1 MTASEGG
8 GQAPPGPLAGVRVLD
23 LTRVLAGPFATMLLA
38 DAGADVVKVEP
49 PGGDDTRRWGPPWAG
64 GESAYYLSVNRNKRG
79 LCLDLARPAGR
90 AILLRLAEDADVLIE
105 NFKVG
110 TMERWG
116 LGYEQTLRPHNP
128 RLVYAGITGYGRT
141 GPDAH
146 LPGYDVIVEALGGL
160 MSITGEP
167 GGAPTKVGVAIVDVV
182 TGCLAAYGVGAAL
195 VRRAATGVGGRVD
208 LALLDSCLAAL
219 ANQAGNYLIGGVVPG
234 RLGNAHPSI
243 VPYQTFPTADGTLMV
258 GAGTDRQFARLCAV
272 VDRPGLAADPRFRTN
287 PERVRHRDALVAALT
302 EAFRARAADEWSELC
317 GAAGIPA
324 APVRDLAGAFATPQV
339 AARGLVAEIAH
350 PTAGLVRT
358 VTSPVRF
365 DGEAPRPYRPPPRL
379 GEHTREVLAAAGYSA
394 EQIAAWQADGTAG
407 PAPPR

>member
-1 MTASEGG
+1 ML
-8 GQAPPGPLAGVRVLD
+8 PRPLAGVRVLD

-64 GESAYYLSVNRNKRG
+64 GESAYFLSTNRNKRG
-79 LCLDLARPAGR
+79 ICLDLSRPAGR
-90 AILLRLAEDADVLIE
+90 EILLRLADEADVLIE

-116 LGYEQTLRPHNP
+116 LGYEETLRPRNP
-128 RLVYAGITGYGRT
+128 RLVYASITGYGRT

-167 GGAPTKVGVAIVDVV
+167 DGGPVKVGVAIVDIV
-182 TGCLAAYGVGAAL
+182 TGCLAAYGVAAAL
-195 VRRAATGVGGRVD
+195 ARRAETGSGGRVD

-219 ANQAGNYLIGGVVPG
+219 ANQAGNYLIGGVVPA
-234 RLGNAHPSI
+234 RMGNAHPSI

-258 GAGTDRQFARLCAV
+258 GVGNDRQFGRLCAV
-272 VDRPGLAADPRFRTN
+272 IDQPALAADPRFRTN
-287 PERVRHRDALVAALT
+287 PDRVRHRDALVAALT
-302 EAFRARAADEWSELC
+302 AAFQTRSAAEWSDRC
-317 GAAGIPA
+317 GEADIPA
-324 APVRDLAGAFATPQV
+324 APVRDLAAAFSTPQV
-339 AARGLVAEIAH
+339 AARGLISEIAH
-350 PTAGLVRT
+350 PTAGMVRM

-365 DGEAPRPYRPPPRL
+365 DAEAPCPYRHPPRL
-379 GEHTREVLAAAGYSA
+379 GEHAQDILAEAGFSA
-394 EQIAAWQADGTAG
+394 EQIATWQADGTVG
-407 PAPPR
+407 PGPQR